1 MMELIMF
8 KNQIVP
14 SERYNS
20 SSFLKILMFTITFN
34 FNETLRNVSK
44 NYQSKLKYDISLKCS
59 VF

>member
-14 SERYNS
+14 SERYSS